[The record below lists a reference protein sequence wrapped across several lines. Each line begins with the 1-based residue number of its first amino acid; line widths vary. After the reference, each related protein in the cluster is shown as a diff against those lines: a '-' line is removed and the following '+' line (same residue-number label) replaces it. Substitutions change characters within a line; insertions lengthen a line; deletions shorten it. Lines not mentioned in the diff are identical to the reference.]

1 MRLRWNPDGK
11 GPRAVPPHLVDFA
24 QRKRNQFLRTLTTSA
39 VAGLAIGRC
48 VDWATGEVDA
58 LELPSLV
65 AGVKGLAVS
74 MGLGVALSFLA

>member
-1 MRLRWNPDGK
+1 MRLRWHPDGK
-11 GPRAVPPHLVDFA
+11 GPRAVPPPLVDFA

-48 VDWATGEVDA
+48 VDWATGDPDA
-58 LELPSLV
+58 LEPPSLV